1 MKADDEDID
10 KIHVFSTTENLLHLC
25 AAETIYCEGT
35 FYTAP
40 PMFVQILAIHSFV
53 GDAMLRW
60 YSPYYPKETLL
71 YTTDSLHY
79 SWILPRDTT
88 LAFLT

>member
-1 MKADDEDID
+1 
-10 KIHVFSTTENLLHLC
+10 
-25 AAETIYCEGT
+25 
-35 FYTAP
+35 
-40 PMFVQILAIHSFV
+40 MFDQILAIHSFV

-60 YSPYYPKETLL
+60 NSPYYPKETLL

-79 SWILPRDTT
+79 SWILPTDTA